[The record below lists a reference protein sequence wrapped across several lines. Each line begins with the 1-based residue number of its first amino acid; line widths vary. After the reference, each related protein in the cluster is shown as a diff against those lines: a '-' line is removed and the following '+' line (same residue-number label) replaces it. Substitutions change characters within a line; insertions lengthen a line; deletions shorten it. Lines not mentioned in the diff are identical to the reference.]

1 MVNNAGISAWSS
13 VNETNIEVYKKV
25 MNMNYMSVVS
35 LTKSVLPDMIK
46 RRSGQIVTNTSLSGK
61 FGSKKRSVYAAAKH
75 ALHGFID
82 SFRYLNKD
90 PHNYSWWSYRAKA
103 RDKNLGWRIDYN
115 MLTESLLPKLRRSGI
130 LPHAKHSDH
139 CPVFVEIAD

>member
-13 VNETNIEVYKKV
+13 VNETDIEVYKKV

-61 FGSKKRSVYAAAKH
+61 FGSKKRSVYAAANTH
-75 ALHGFID
+75 C
-82 SFRYLNKD
+82 
-90 PHNYSWWSYRAKA
+90 
-103 RDKNLGWRIDYN
+103 
-115 MLTESLLPKLRRSGI
+115 TVLLI
-130 LPHAKHSDH
+130 L
-139 CPVFVEIAD
+139 